1 MDNKY
6 TFKDFLADLKK
17 WQSEN
22 LVEYYRFLGLL
33 GLQVNQGK
41 SLGVFKYCLL
51 DERDFASR
59 NRNAFGAKL
68 HDELHAS

>member
-6 TFKDFLADLKK
+6 TFKDFLADLKQ

-33 GLQVNQGK
+33 GQEELRIMN
-41 SLGVFKYCLL
+41 VF
-51 DERDFASR
+51 FALVKQMSFR
-59 NRNAFGAKL
+59 VWL
-68 HDELHAS
+68 

>member
-22 LVEYYRFLGLL
+22 LPEYYRFLGLL
-33 GLQVNQGK
+33 GQEELRIMNVFF
-41 SLGVFKYCLL
+41 GVSQADVVPSSSSGC
-51 DERDFASR
+51 R
-59 NRNAFGAKL
+59 G
-68 HDELHAS
+68 

>member
-6 TFKDFLADLKK
+6 TFKDFLADLKQ

-33 GLQVNQGK
+33 GQEELRIMN
-41 SLGVFKYCLL
+41 VF
-51 DERDFASR
+51 FALVGCR
-59 NRNAFGAKL
+59 R
-68 HDELHAS
+68 

>member
-6 TFKDFLADLKK
+6 TFKDFLADLKQ

-33 GLQVNQGK
+33 GQEELRIMN
-41 SLGVFKYCLL
+41 VF
-51 DERDFASR
+51 FALVKQMSFR
-59 NRNAFGAKL
+59 VPVWL
-68 HDELHAS
+68 